1 MSYQSQIAAAR
12 QQARAA
18 QEMLYEGLA
27 TVTGTETYIK
37 PNGATGTRK
46 VTFYNDMP
54 CRVSYGNMRNRRNP
68 ERLKTYK
75 ERYWDKKA
83 GENA

>member
-1 MSYQSQIAAAR
+1 MTDEAKKAR
-12 QQARAA
+12 LEYERQYRAKNREKLN
-18 QEMLYEGLA
+18 QY
-27 TVTGTETYIK
+27 
-37 PNGATGTRK
+37 RR
-46 VTFYNDMP
+46 DW
-54 CRVSYGNMRNRRNP
+54 NRRNP